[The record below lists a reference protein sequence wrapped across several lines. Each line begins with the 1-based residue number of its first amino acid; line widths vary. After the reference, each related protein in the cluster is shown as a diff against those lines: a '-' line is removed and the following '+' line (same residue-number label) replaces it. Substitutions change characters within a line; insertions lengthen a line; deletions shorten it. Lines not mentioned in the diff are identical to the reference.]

1 MRVLLAAPASGP
13 AGGICRWTNHIRA
26 YYNALADKQVS
37 LDIYDLARSEFIPDD
52 ISLIPRLRLAL
63 KDYRAILRGFK
74 SALSCNKYDVVHIT
88 SSAGLGLVRDLLM
101 IRMAHKKG
109 IKSIVHFR
117 FGRIPQLFTHK
128 NWEYHLLT
136 RVAKKADEVIV
147 LDKRSFN
154 VLIQN
159 GYENIHL
166 LPNPIAPGTLQC
178 ISDYGNLHREL
189 GVILFVGHCIATKGV
204 FELVQACKN
213 IPGIRLR
220 LIGAIEEDVKKQL
233 LQLSEN
239 GGWLETFGEKPYK
252 EVLRQMLICDVF
264 VLPTYTEGFPNVILE
279 AMACGCPILT
289 TPVGAIPEM
298 LEKEGNNEY
307 GILVPPKDVDSLQK
321 AIFNLLMNPAY
332 KENCG
337 KNAKERVT
345 KRYTMAAIWSQM
357 VKIWNNA

>member
-1 MRVLLAAPASGP
+1 MKVLLVAPQSGSS
-13 AGGICRWTNHIRA
+13 GGIARWTNHILS
-26 YYNALADKQVS
+26 YYNS
-37 LDIYDLARSEFIPDD
+37 LDDKSVQIDIFDTARSEFIPDNA
-52 ISLIPRLRLAL
+52 SFPRRVKLAL
-63 KDYRAILRGFK
+63 KDYGVIFKRFK
-74 SALSCNKYDVVHIT
+74 STLASDIYDVVHIT
-88 SSAGLGLVRDLLM
+88 SSASLGLLRDLLM
-101 IRMAHKKG
+101 IKMTHKRGTKA
-109 IKSIVHFR
+109 IVHFR

-147 LDKRSFN
+147 LDKLSFN

-178 ISDYGNLHREL
+178 ISDYGNLNREQ

-204 FELVQACKN
+204 FELVHACKD

-239 GGWLETFGEKPYK
+239 GGWLEMLGEKPYK
-252 EVLRQMLICDVF
+252 EVLRQMMICDVF

-298 LEKEGNNEY
+298 LEKEGNNEC
-307 GILVPPKDVDSLQK
+307 GILVPPKDEDSLQK
-321 AIFNLLMNPAY
+321 AIVHLLMNPAY

-337 KNAKERVT
+337 KNAKDRVT